1 MTNGFAKN
9 NLQNKQSM
17 ITILSSSHAH
27 VTIKLPLLA
36 FVEQRFPRDQDNEE
50 FGVFR
55 KPG

>member
-27 VTIKLPLLA
+27 VTFKLPLLA

>member
-9 NLQNKQSM
+9 NVQIKQSM

-27 VTIKLPLLA
+27 VAIKLPLLL

-50 FGVFR
+50 FVAFR